1 MDEKIYET
9 EFDLP
14 EKWETCLRETG
25 RRLGN
30 SIANLTE
37 AIHPE
42 PGPIGTDKETDAVVR
57 YLLSIVLSEYISEI
71 NKSLGEGS

>member
-9 EFDLP
+9 KFDLP
-14 EKWETCLRETG
+14 EKWETYLREMG
-25 RRLGN
+25 RHLGN